1 MPIAAYDEMTC
12 TIPDPSPLE
21 TLMIHP
27 MIGMP
32 QGAEWLVILAIVVLV
47 FGAAKLPELARGT
60 GQALRIFK
68 TETKGLRD
76 DDDTPTTPTTPTG
89 ATELPPA
96 TDAARTQTTGPT
108 STAPTSSEGTDLPT
122 EPRSDKHTG

>member
-76 DDDTPTTPTTPTG
+76 DDDTPTPPTG

-96 TDAARTQTTGPT
+96 TDATRTQPTFTEPTFTEPT
-108 STAPTSSEGTDLPT
+108 STQGTDLPT